1 MRMTEDPTSG
11 KPGGAT
17 TGTVAGNSGAGD
29 SGASVLD
36 AGKNA
41 DVTFRTRDAGAE
53 KSAELKVAATKSSVS
68 SASPNMADAA
78 PAQAMVKCPKCGSD
92 VRAIARFCR
101 RCHATMRYTCPSCG
115 HDQRQGG
122 TCEKCGINFMK
133 YIGAVV
139 TVKKAEA
146 DMVHERLERRA
157 DLLKHILWI
166 PFTGGLSLIKLIFK
180 HAHRD

>member
-1 MRMTEDPTSG
+1 MSEVPISG
-11 KPGGAT
+11 RPGDKAAAT
-17 TGTVAGNSGAGD
+17 GVGD
-29 SGASVLD
+29 SN
-36 AGKNA
+36 AG
-41 DVTFRTRDAGAE
+41 
-53 KSAELKVAATKSSVS
+53 KSAELILRNDSGPEVAAKKP
-68 SASPNMADAA
+68 SASAATSAAVPSLDDA
-78 PAQAMVKCPKCGSD
+78 PLAQAMIKCPKCGSNVRD
-92 VRAIARFCR
+92 VARFCR

-122 TCEKCGINFMK
+122 TCEKCGINFIK

-157 DLLKHILWI
+157 DLLKHILSI
-166 PFTGGLSLIKLIFK
+166 PLTGGLSLIKLLFK